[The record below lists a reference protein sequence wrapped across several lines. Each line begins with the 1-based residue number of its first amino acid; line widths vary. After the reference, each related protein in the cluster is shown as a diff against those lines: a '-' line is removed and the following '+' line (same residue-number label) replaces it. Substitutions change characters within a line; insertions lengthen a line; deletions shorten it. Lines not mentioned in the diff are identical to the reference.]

1 MTEPAFDDILPAVAG
16 IVPTTDDRLL
26 FVHNEVF
33 DAWTLP
39 MTAVEPGVSLET
51 ALRNEVETAA
61 GLTADPV
68 ELTGVY
74 SDPNVQAVQYESGE
88 LVHYVT
94 TCYRCRPVRAPPSL
108 NGYPDAELFS
118 IANHPYLGY
127 MQQWLDDGLDAE

>member
-1 MTEPAFDDILPAVAG
+1 MTEPAFDEILPAVAG